1 MCHVTCQ
8 TFDVTLYRQLM
19 TNLPFTLSLGRP
31 LPRECVTLH
40 CNICAGT
47 VWLSVDVVTP
57 HWQMADGDE
66 EGGEVGD
73 RKREEGKG
81 DGEKRQRQNWRRR
94 NSRIGK
100 RRKRRRF
107 FLNQNEDK
115 KQIQKRSS

>member
-1 MCHVTCQ
+1 MGHVTCN
-8 TFDVTLYRQLM
+8 TLDVTLYRQFM
-19 TNLPFTLSLGRP
+19 TLLPFTLSLGRP

-81 DGEKRQRQNWRRR
+81 DGEKRQRQNWRKR
-94 NSRIGK
+94 NSSIRK

-107 FLNQNEDK
+107 F
-115 KQIQKRSS
+115 